1 MGGSGYSR
9 ALTPVRVQE
18 HAPGRSLFAVLICV
32 LGGAEVI
39 CGLSGAQCST
49 AVFTAACSAPGSG
62 RSTATAGSG
71 ARRQRCCCQLG
82 RAAPSHWDGSEQC
95 CHLLPIFPAAE
106 VARKEFIFPISNRW
120 FLLQQIVWGQNK
132 PVFLGNVLHVFGF
145 GFLLFHQTVLS
156 LKS

>member
-9 ALTPVRVQE
+9 ALTPVCVQE

-49 AVFTAACSAPGSG
+49 AVLTAACSAPGSG
-62 RSTATAGSG
+62 RSTAMAGSG
-71 ARRQRCCCQLG
+71 ARRQRKKLG
-82 RAAPSHWDGSEQC
+82 RAAPSHRDGSEQC

-106 VARKEFIFPISNRW
+106 VARKEFIFPVSNHW

>member
-1 MGGSGYSR
+1 MGGSGYAR
-9 ALTPVRVQE
+9 ALTPLRVQE

-62 RSTATAGSG
+62 RSTAMAGSG
-71 ARRQRCCCQLG
+71 ARRQRKKLG
-82 RAAPSHWDGSEQC
+82 RAAPSHRDGSEQC

-145 GFLLFHQTVLS
+145 LLFHQTVLS
-156 LKS
+156 LKF